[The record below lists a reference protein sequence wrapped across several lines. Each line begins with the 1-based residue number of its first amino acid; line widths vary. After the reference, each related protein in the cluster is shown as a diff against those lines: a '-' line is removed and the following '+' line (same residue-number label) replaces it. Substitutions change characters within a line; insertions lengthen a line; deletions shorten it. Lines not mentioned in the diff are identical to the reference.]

1 MHVMEG
7 FLPPFW
13 CLVWWAISL
22 PIVVYGCIRVQAIIR
37 EKREMLPL
45 LGICGAFIF
54 ILSALK
60 LPSVTG
66 SCSHPTGT
74 GLSAICFGP
83 FVTAVIGSIVLLF
96 QALFLAHGGLSTL
109 GANIFS
115 MGICG
120 PAAGYALYR
129 VLKDTRINVYVIV
142 FLATFVADIMTYVV
156 TSLEIAL
163 AYPGEGFI
171 MSFAAFLSI
180 FAITQLPLAIME
192 GVVLT
197 LVFKYIIGLRSDI
210 LADLGVFSKEQLQ
223 KATEAE

>member
-1 MHVMEG
+1 MEG
-7 FLPPFW
+7 FLPPLW
-13 CLVWWAISL
+13 CAVWWILSL
-22 PIVVYGCIRVQAIIR
+22 PCLIYGIIKLRNLIR
-37 EKREMLPL
+37 EERQMLPL

-83 FVTAVIGSIVLLF
+83 FVTAVLGSIVLLF

-120 PAAGYALYR
+120 PAAGYAIYR
-129 VLKDTRINVYVIV
+129 LLKDTRVNVFITV
-142 FLATFVADIMTYVV
+142 FLAAFVADITTYII

-163 AYPGEGFI
+163 AYPAQVGGF
-171 MSFAAFLSI
+171 MTSFISFLSI

-192 GVVLT
+192 GCVIA
-197 LVFKYIIGLRSDI
+197 LVFKYIIQLRPDI
-210 LADLGVFSKEQLQ
+210 MVSLKVFSKKQLDIA
-223 KATEAE
+223 KEGV

>member
-1 MHVMEG
+1 MYT
-7 FLPPFW
+7 
-13 CLVWWAISL
+13 SL
-22 PIVVYGCIRVQAIIR
+22 SFSR
-37 EKREMLPL
+37 
-45 LGICGAFIF
+45 AF
-54 ILSALK
+54 A
-60 LPSVTG
+60 
-66 SCSHPTGT
+66 
-74 GLSAICFGP
+74 
-83 FVTAVIGSIVLLF
+83 
-96 QALFLAHGGLSTL
+96 
-109 GANIFS
+109 
-115 MGICG
+115 
-120 PAAGYALYR
+120 
-129 VLKDTRINVYVIV
+129 
-142 FLATFVADIMTYVV
+142 ADIMTYVV